1 MNIFILDSDPVK
13 AAQYLCDKHI
23 VKMCLE
29 TAQIL
34 STISNGPYKP
44 THANHPCTIW
54 ARETL
59 GNYRW
64 LVVHGIAIGQEYE
77 YRYGK
82 EHKSLD
88 IIKSCISYRPNDSTV
103 ITPFALAMPQ
113 EYRKEDAVESYR
125 DYYMSKR
132 AFCDWTEREVP
143 EWYLERLDALG

>member
-34 STISNGPYKP
+34 STINGGPYKP

-54 ARETL
+54 AREST

-64 LVVHGIAIGQEYE
+64 LVKHGLAIADEYTF
-77 YRYGK
+77 RYGK
-82 EHKSLD
+82 EHKSAEV
-88 IIKSCISYRPNDSTV
+88 IFGTSGFIPNHNYDL
-103 ITPFALAMPQ
+103 TPFAQAMPE
-113 EYRKEDAVESYR
+113 EYRNEDAVKAYR

-132 AFCDWTEREVP
+132 DFCDWTKRDYP
-143 EWYLERLDALG
+143 EWFLERLDALG

>member
-1 MNIFILDSDPVK
+1 MNIFILDSNPVK

-29 TAQIL
+29 AAQML
-34 STISNGPYKP
+34 STISGGPYKP
-44 THANHPCTIW
+44 THTNHPCTIW

-64 LVVHGIAIGQEYE
+64 LVVHGIAIGDEYR

-82 EHKSLD
+82 DHKSMEA
-88 IIKSCISYRPNDSTV
+88 IKACIAYRPNESLV
-103 ITPFALAMPQ
+103 VTPFAQAMPE
-113 EYRKEDAVESYR
+113 EYRNEDAVKAYR

-132 AFCDWTEREVP
+132 AFCDWTKRDYP
-143 EWYLERLDALG
+143 EWFLERLDAMG